1 MKRLNKILG
10 IAILVTIALSLMA
23 CGKTTDKKNKNITED
38 EVIKY
43 INELKESSS
52 FETELSEVDEN
63 VIINTY
69 KITDTDTSVIKAYVG
84 DGASSEELVL
94 LKGDSTGIKEVVKAY
109 LQDKEDNYSRYMPE
123 EVLKIKN
130 AIFKQY
136 GEYSIICICKDNK
149 TAKRILDK

>member
-1 MKRLNKILG
+1 MKRLKKIFG
-10 IAILVTIALSLMA
+10 ILMLLAAMLSLMA
-23 CGKTTDKKNKNITED
+23 CGKTADKKDKNITED
-38 EVIKY
+38 EAIKY

-52 FETELSEVDEN
+52 FETELSEVDES

-94 LKGDSTGIKEVVKAY
+94 LKGDAAGIKEVVKAY
-109 LQDKEDNYSRYMPE
+109 LKDKEDNYSSYMPE

-136 GEYSIICICKDNK
+136 GEYSIICICKDNEN
-149 TAKRILDK
+149 AKSILDK

>member
-23 CGKTTDKKNKNITED
+23 CGKKTDKKDKNITED
-38 EVIKY
+38 EAIKY

-52 FETELSEVDEN
+52 FETELSEVDES

-69 KITDTDTSVIKAYVG
+69 KITDANTSVIKAYVG

-94 LKGDSTGIKEVVKAY
+94 LKGDAAGSKEIVQAY
-109 LQDKEDNYSRYMPE
+109 LKDKEDNYSSYMPE

-136 GEYSIICICKDNK
+136 GEYSIICICKDNT
-149 TAKRILDK
+149 TAKSILDK